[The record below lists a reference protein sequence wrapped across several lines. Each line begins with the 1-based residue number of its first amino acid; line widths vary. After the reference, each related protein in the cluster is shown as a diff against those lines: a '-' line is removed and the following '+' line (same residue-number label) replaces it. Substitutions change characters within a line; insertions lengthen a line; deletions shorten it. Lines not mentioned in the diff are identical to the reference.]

1 MDDAPLAAERPEQ
14 EPQRIVD
21 DKWSNFDNKIWSDL
35 NNRLQEPK
43 WIYRLVQTR
52 VGVSRILVTNVPHLF
67 IRSNLNEMVV
77 SSIFLLKLSMFFLKF
92 E

>member
-1 MDDAPLAAERPEQ
+1 MKPRGMDDAPLAAERPEQ

-52 VGVSRILVTNVPHLF
+52 VVSDPRH
-67 IRSNLNEMVV
+67 
-77 SSIFLLKLSMFFLKF
+77 
-92 E
+92 